1 MRAVPELKSEAQR
14 FGRHAV
20 AVVEDADCLNP
31 AAGAFIDLP
40 IRLEADHLDIACIRL
55 NGIVDQLSERVC
67 GVLVSAVAHCLDRQC
82 RRNDF
87 SVEPLRLSRSEERR
101 VGKECVSTF
110 RSRWSLYH

>member
-67 GVLVSAVAHCLDRQC
+67 GVLVSAVAHCLDRQI
-82 RRNDF
+82 
-87 SVEPLRLSRSEERR
+87 SEEHTSELQSLMRR
-101 VGKECVSTF
+101 TYAVFCLKTKIKK
-110 RSRWSLYH
+110 LNY